1 MKLSIKREPLEKI
14 LKNLSEAIP
23 VQTPEVNLKNFLFT
37 VTDTTLTILSS
48 DGMLSME
55 TVIELNKPDSI
66 VINSIPGTIQIPA
79 SILVDAIKKLKTEII
94 TLDLVDETIL
104 YLTDENTNFKLKVV
118 AANEYPSIDMDT
130 SSKEPIQI
138 KMSDFCDL
146 YNATYFATAT
156 KGSKE
161 LFCGINIAAKNDK
174 LTFVATDS
182 YRLARKY
189 IPLPG
194 NYLFSITV
202 PSKALSVVSH
212 ISNFDTISMY
222 IENNKVLFK
231 VGIYTISSKLY
242 AGEFPN
248 IDRIIPTNIAYKLTV
263 NSKEFIDAIETI
275 LVINNFKVK
284 VSCETNGKVEISTN
298 NVTTGYSNTFVK
310 NAKYEGND
318 NFVIIFNSAYVI
330 EAIKALNQENVTLEF
345 VSDSRAFLVSG
356 DDQTITQVVT
366 PIRTLSD

>member
-14 LKNLSEAIP
+14 LTNLSEAIP
-23 VQTPEVNLKNFLFT
+23 NQTPENNLKNFLFT

-55 TVIELNKPDSI
+55 AVIELNSPNSI
-66 VINSIPGTIQIPA
+66 VINSIPGSIQIPA
-79 SILVDAIKKLKTEII
+79 DILVNAIKKLKTEVI

-118 AANEYPSIDMDT
+118 AGNEYPSIDMDT
-130 SSKEPIQI
+130 SSKQPIQI
-138 KMSDFCDL
+138 KMSDFCEL
-146 YNATYFATAT
+146 YSATYFATAK

-161 LFCGINIAAKNDK
+161 LFCGINIAARNDK

-189 IPLPG
+189 IPLNG
-194 NYLFSITV
+194 NHLFSITV
-202 PSKALSVVSH
+202 PLKALTVVSH
-212 ISNFDTISMY
+212 INNFDDISMF

-231 VGIYTISSKLY
+231 IGTYTISSKLY

-248 IDRIIPTNIAYKLTV
+248 IDRIIPTNIAYKLSV
-263 NSKEFIDAIETI
+263 NSKEFIDAIDTI
-275 LVINNFKVK
+275 LIIQNSKVK
-284 VSCETNGKVEISTN
+284 VSCQTDGKIEVSTN
-298 NVTTGYSNTFVK
+298 NPSTGYSNTFIK
-310 NAKYEGND
+310 NGKYEGND
-318 NFVIIFNSAYVI
+318 NFAIIFNSDYVK
-330 EAIKALNQENVTLEF
+330 EAIKALNKENVTLEF
-345 VSDSRAFLVSG
+345 VSDSRAFLISC